1 MEKFYQKKYENE
13 NLYAT
18 LCYDVGQ
25 DFVERYWADR
35 ILSIQEIEEA
45 QDFIERYW
53 AGCILSIQEIIKE
66 KEKGESKF
74 IIVFRR
80 LGAELFPINK
90 GVTERFSF
98 YKDEGKEVKIFLLDY
113 ESESI
118 YSLSW
123 GEAEDVLNK

>member
-1 MEKFYQKKYENE
+1 MEKFYHKKYKKED
-13 NLYAT
+13 LYAT
-18 LCYDVGQ
+18 LCYDVAQ
-25 DFVERYWADR
+25 NFIKCYWAD
-35 ILSIQEIEEA
+35 
-45 QDFIERYW
+45 
-53 AGCILSIQEIIKE
+53 CILSMQEIIEE

-90 GVTERFSF
+90 GVTERFSY
-98 YKDEGKEVKIFLLDY
+98 YKKEEKEVKIFLLDY
-113 ESESI
+113 EAESI